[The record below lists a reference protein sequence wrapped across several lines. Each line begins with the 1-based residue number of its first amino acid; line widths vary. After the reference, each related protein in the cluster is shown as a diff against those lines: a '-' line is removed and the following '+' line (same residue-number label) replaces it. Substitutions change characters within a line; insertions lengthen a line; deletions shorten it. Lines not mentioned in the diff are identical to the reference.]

1 MFGLKR
7 TSQMITIIQ
16 TIAVQLRPVRK
27 LILAK
32 SNVAGKVFMPLD
44 HLDSVTKDVCT
55 KYGYGGEKRA

>member
-1 MFGLKR
+1 MFWRKK
-7 TSQMITIIQ
+7 TSQMTTVIQ

-32 SNVAGKVFMPLD
+32 SSVAGKVFMPLD
-44 HLDSVTKDVCT
+44 HLDNVTKVCT